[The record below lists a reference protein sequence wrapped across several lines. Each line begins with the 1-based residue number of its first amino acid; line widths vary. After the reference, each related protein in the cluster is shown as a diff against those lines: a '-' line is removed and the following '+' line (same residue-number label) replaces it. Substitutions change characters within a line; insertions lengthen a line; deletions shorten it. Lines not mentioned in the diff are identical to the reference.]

1 MFKCLSQ
8 KITLTSLTTIDL
20 GYLGEC
26 KKTKNKKEK
35 TKKEK
40 RKDKR
45 SKYLAEPTSK
55 H

>member
-1 MFKCLSQ
+1 MFNCLSE
-8 KITLTSLTTIDL
+8 KIRLPSLTTIDL

-26 KKTKNKKEK
+26 KKTKNR
-35 TKKEK
+35 K

>member
-20 GYLGEC
+20 GYLGES
-26 KKTKNKKEK
+26 KKNKKQKTKNR
-35 TKKEK
+35 K